1 MAHLTNRRLSILATV
16 ALTSAFGC
24 GPTTDL
30 SDDAAGFD
38 DVTENFEA
46 PPQNGRTEAEKRLAV
61 EARRREIAAAKEQE
75 ARDAAARLNE
85 RYEGVDRRR
94 ADHKLDALIKQ
105 RRAEIVRQMAAVTKL
120 TADLHQVLESERGVE
135 AAESF
140 PPASETIASVGV
152 PRVLN
157 SPVTVAPK
165 MPSHDADTNAECD
178 DDEPVKLESTPRLSF
193 NERRAILRQHDRL
206 GTRSGRVAEV
216 VEDAEEAEEA
226 PPASEEIR
234 RERSRAIQEARAAKD
249 RFRQGGRSACRL
261 HPAIDMDVR
270 EPVSKDVSQR
280 IEAERAA
287 RLALLKA
294 AKSTT
299 APAAE
304 HTVDTAATPDK

>member
-1 MAHLTNRRLSILATV
+1 MAHFKNCRLSILATV
-16 ALTSAFGC
+16 ALTSVFGC
-24 GPTTDL
+24 GPTDL

-38 DVTENFEA
+38 DATENFEA
-46 PPQNGRTEAEKRLAV
+46 TPQNGRTEAEKRLAV
-61 EARRREIAAAKEQE
+61 EERRREIAAAKEQK
-75 ARDAAARLNE
+75 ARDAAARLSD

-94 ADHKLDALIKQ
+94 ADLKLDALIAQ
-105 RRAEIVRQMAAVTKL
+105 RRAEIARQIAAMTKRI
-120 TADLHQVLESERGVE
+120 TDLDKVLERERGVE

-157 SPVTVAPK
+157 SPVPVAPK

-178 DDEPVKLESTPRLSF
+178 DDEPVKLESTPRLSLD
-193 NERRAILRQHDRL
+193 ERRAILRQHARL

-216 VEDAEEAEEA
+216 VEDAEEA
-226 PPASEEIR
+226 PVASEKIR
-234 RERSRAIQEARAAKD
+234 RGRSRAIQEARAAND
-249 RFRQGGRSACRL
+249 RFRQGGRSACHL
-261 HPAIDMDVR
+261 HAAIDMDLR
-270 EPVSKDVSQR
+270 EPVSKEVSQR

-299 APAAE
+299 VPAAE
-304 HTVDTAATPDK
+304 HTVDTPTTSDK